1 MTEKNKKQ
9 FIEFL
14 QEENDKLKFKV
25 RKQQEDIDCLRQEI
39 EELQTALEIAKRRRT
54 GIDLDRER

>member
-9 FIEFL
+9 FIEIL